1 MKTQVFLLHF
11 SDCDDHGF
19 NTRQRH
25 RQIKRQRWGQIKG
38 QTQKKK
44 HRVKSTLKIVRLNYN
59 LEAFILHSNDCNDQ
73 GFNTRKTQKKLFL
86 L

>member
-19 NTRQRH
+19 DKGQRH

-38 QTQKKK
+38 QTQKQTQ
-44 HRVKSTLKIVRLNYN
+44 SKIHFEN
-59 LEAFILHSNDCNDQ
+59 C
-73 GFNTRKTQKKLFL
+73 
-86 L
+86 